1 MVRDLKRILMAIA
14 TGVIIYVIIGHFLV
28 ESMWIED
35 PNLTPSITM
44 LIHQNG
50 SLNYTFTIVG
60 VTLNNLIWGDFLV
73 DVSPD
78 PISILAPDDTDLISS
93 GDEVIINFSR
103 EVGTVVSLV
112 YEPSGGVAYQLILTP
127 LA

>member
-1 MVRDLKRILMAIA
+1 MAIA
-14 TGVIIYVIIGHFLV
+14 SGVIIYVIIGHFLV
-28 ESMWIED
+28 QSMWIEG
-35 PNLTPSITM
+35 PNLTPTITM
-44 LIHQNG
+44 QVHQNG
-50 SLNYTFTIVG
+50 SLNYVFTIVG

-78 PISILAPDDTDLISS
+78 PISILAPDDTDLISY

-112 YEPSGGVAYQLILTP
+112 YEPSGGAAYQLVFMP
-127 LA
+127 QS